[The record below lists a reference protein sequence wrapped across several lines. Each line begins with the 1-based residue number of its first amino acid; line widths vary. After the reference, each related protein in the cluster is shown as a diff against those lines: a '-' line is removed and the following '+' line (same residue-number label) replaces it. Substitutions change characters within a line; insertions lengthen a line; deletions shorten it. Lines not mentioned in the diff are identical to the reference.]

1 MSSRVPGPRFSLP
14 SLVHFAVDPY
24 GFFRAAKRRYGDPF
38 KFTVGGRPLV
48 VTGEPELAR
57 VIFTTEPEATRAFAP
72 EALVPVLGKHS
83 LIVISGAE
91 HRRDR
96 KLLTPPFHG
105 ARMKKYG
112 AIIRESALRRAAA
125 WKVGEPFVMQRTT
138 QAISLDVILR
148 AVFGVSD
155 PGRQAVVERAM
166 LDALDTL
173 HPAMLFSPLMQ
184 RDLGP
189 LTPWRK
195 FTRARDRGLG
205 LVRSEIAARRDT
217 APGDD
222 ILSMMLAVRDED
234 GRGMSDDE
242 LVDELNT
249 LLLAGHETTAIA
261 LAWAF
266 YWLLR
271 TPDALARLRAE
282 LAGLGPDPDSEAVAA
297 LPWLDAVCH
306 EVLRLYPILPLAPRT
321 LLRPLKLGPHDLEPG
336 DAIGVAITL
345 IHEHPDLYPEPGKFK
360 PERFLGR
367 KPSPFEFVPF
377 GGGHRRC
384 IGAAFAM
391 YELKLALAAIV
402 PTYELKLVRDVPAR
416 PVRRN
421 LSLGPRGG
429 VEVVRVA

>member
-1 MSSRVPGPRFSLP
+1 
-14 SLVHFAVDPY
+14 
-24 GFFRAAKRRYGDPF
+24 
-38 KFTVGGRPLV
+38 
-48 VTGEPELAR
+48 
-57 VIFTTEPEATRAFAP
+57 
-72 EALVPVLGKHS
+72 
-83 LIVISGAE
+83 
-91 HRRDR
+91 
-96 KLLTPPFHG
+96 
-105 ARMKKYG
+105 
-112 AIIRESALRRAAA
+112 
-125 WKVGEPFVMQRTT
+125 
-138 QAISLDVILR
+138 
-148 AVFGVSD
+148 
-155 PGRQAVVERAM
+155 M

-173 HPAMLFSPLMQ
+173 HPSMLFSPLMQ

-195 FTRARDRGLG
+195 FTRARERGLG
-205 LVRSEIAARRDT
+205 LVRDEVASRRGVP
-217 APGDD
+217 PGDD

-282 LAGLGPDPDSEAVAA
+282 LAELGDDPDPEAVAA

-345 IHEHPDLYPEPGKFK
+345 IHEHPDLYPEPDKFK

-402 PTYELKLVRDVPAR
+402 PKYELKLVRDVPAR